1 MRFLAILKDSIREAI
16 DTKVFYVTL
25 GLSTFLLILVASV
38 SFRPLTVEDE
48 AQQTAQLFNM
58 ITKGFGGR
66 GGNAA
71 DFQIEHFQR
80 TGSEVE
86 PWKGSYQFDFV
97 ARLPEGAQHGKDPGD
112 GLGKEQ
118 LKRVLEQRFYRHK
131 IVELDAADTTD
142 PRAVRFPVRIEGS
155 KIDKARDWDYEPSI
169 LFSIPLPMPFFATST
184 SGAVYWIEDRLV
196 NRYGGWIGVLAGVV
210 ITAFFIPNMLRKGT
224 IDLLLA
230 KPVRRWTLLLYKY
243 VGGLSFVFLNTVFVV
258 GGLWIVLGL
267 RTGIWAPGFLI
278 SILGITFFFAILY
291 SVSTF
296 FALITRSP
304 IVAILMTV
312 VVWGFLSLIG
322 YLHQFIDERR
332 AAESRPEIALS
343 EPISTRWWAKTID
356 AVHFVL
362 PRTNDLD
369 VLTTQFISHSL
380 LEEPERKSRG
390 ITDPATLN
398 WVESITV
405 SVVFIALL
413 LGLSCWRFTV
423 KDY

>member
-38 SFRPLTVEDE
+38 SFRPLTVEEE

-58 ITKGFGGR
+58 ITKGFGR
-66 GGNAA
+66 GGGSAA
-71 DFQIEHFQR
+71 DFQIENFQQ
-80 TGSEVE
+80 TGSDAE
-86 PWKGSYQFDFV
+86 PWKGSYRFDFV
-97 ARLPEGAQHGKDPGD
+97 ARLPEGAQPGKEAGD

-118 LKRVLEQRFYRHK
+118 LKRIIAQRFYRHK
-131 IVELDAADTTD
+131 VVELDAADTTD

-155 KIDKARDWDYEPSI
+155 KIDDPRDWDYEPSI
-169 LFSIPLPMPFFATST
+169 LFSIPLPMPFFATSL

-196 NRYGGWIGVLAGVV
+196 NRWGGWIGVLAGVV

-230 KPVRRWTLLLYKY
+230 KPVRRWSLLLYKY

-258 GGLWIVLGL
+258 GGLWLVLGL
-267 RTGIWAPGFLI
+267 RTGIWGPGFLI
-278 SILGITFFFAILY
+278 SILAITFFFAILY

-312 VVWGFLSLIG
+312 VVWG
-322 YLHQFIDERR
+322 
-332 AAESRPEIALS
+332 
-343 EPISTRWWAKTID
+343 
-356 AVHFVL
+356 VL
-362 PRTNDLD
+362 
-369 VLTTQFISHSL
+369 
-380 LEEPERKSRG
+380 
-390 ITDPATLN
+390 
-398 WVESITV
+398 
-405 SVVFIALL
+405 
-413 LGLSCWRFTV
+413 
-423 KDY
+423 

>member
-1 MRFLAILKDSIREAI
+1 L
-16 DTKVFYVTL
+16 
-25 GLSTFLLILVASV
+25 
-38 SFRPLTVEDE
+38 
-48 AQQTAQLFNM
+48 
-58 ITKGFGGR
+58 
-66 GGNAA
+66 
-71 DFQIEHFQR
+71 
-80 TGSEVE
+80 
-86 PWKGSYQFDFV
+86 
-97 ARLPEGAQHGKDPGD
+97 
-112 GLGKEQ
+112 
-118 LKRVLEQRFYRHK
+118 
-131 IVELDAADTTD
+131 
-142 PRAVRFPVRIEGS
+142 
-155 KIDKARDWDYEPSI
+155 
-169 LFSIPLPMPFFATST
+169 

-196 NRYGGWIGVLAGVV
+196 NRWGGWIGVLAGVV

-230 KPVRRWTLLLYKY
+230 KPVRRWSLLLYKY
-243 VGGLSFVFLNTVFVV
+243 IGGLSFVFLNTAFVV

-278 SILGITFFFAILY
+278 AILGITFFFAILY

-312 VVWGFLSLIG
+312 VVWGFLSLVG
-322 YLHQFIDERR
+322 YLHQFIDVQREL
-332 AAESRPEIALS
+332 EKRPEAALS
-343 EPISTRWWAKTID
+343 EPMSTKWWAKTID

-369 VLTTQFISHSL
+369 VLTTEFISHSL
-380 LEEPERKSRG
+380 LNEAERKARN
-390 ITDPATLN
+390 ITDPASLS
-398 WVESITV
+398 WAESITV

>member
-1 MRFLAILKDSIREAI
+1 MRFLAIPKDSIREAI

-25 GLSTFLLILVASV
+25 GLSILLLILVASV
-38 SFRPLTVEDE
+38 SYRPLTVEEE
-48 AQQTAQLFNM
+48 AQQTAQFFNM
-58 ITKGFGGR
+58 VTKGFGR
-66 GGNAA
+66 GGMTAA
-71 DFQIEHFQR
+71 DFQIENFQK
-80 TGSEVE
+80 TGADAE
-86 PWKGSYQFDFV
+86 PWNGSYRFDFV
-97 ARLPEGAQHGKDPGD
+97 ARLPEGAPQGKERGD

-118 LKRVLEQRFYRHK
+118 LQRILRERFYRHK
-131 IVELDAADTTD
+131 LVELEAADTTD

-155 KIDKARDWDYEPSI
+155 KIDNPRDWDYEPSI
-169 LFSIPLPMPFFATST
+169 LFSIPLPMPFFATSL

-230 KPVRRWTLLLYKY
+230 KPVRRWSLLLYKY

-258 GGLWIVLGL
+258 GGLWLVLGL
-267 RTGIWAPGFLI
+267 RTNIWAPGFLI
-278 SILGITFFFAILY
+278 AILGITFFFAILY

-296 FALITRSP
+296 FAVITRSP

-312 VVWGFLSLIG
+312 VLWGFLSLVG
-322 YLHQFIDERR
+322 YLHQFIDLRR
-332 AAESRPEIALS
+332 EVENRPEIESS
-343 EPISTRWWAKTID
+343 EPISTKWWAKTID

-380 LEEPERKSRG
+380 LNEAERKSRN
-390 ITDPATLN
+390 INEAASLS